1 MMSQSE
7 KLVVEPEL
15 RGWSSP
21 VRTSIDESYNVICQ
35 IDALSPQNLTLS
47 NVLSADHPVL
57 LVTTPSVERFYG
69 DRVRQYFAANTRRG
83 GVHFMVLS
91 CSETRKSTEQMLAVC
106 ARAAE
111 AGLAR
116 RSSIVCV
123 GGGVSLDITG
133 LAATLFRRGI
143 PHVRVPTT
151 LIGMTDAGIGVKN
164 AVNYGA
170 AKSLLGTF
178 TAPEACIID
187 PTFLAT
193 LPRRHLRCGMAEI
206 LKIAVMCSAELFALV
221 ESSANHLLEGAYG
234 MPLDIAEELIR
245 LSVRWTLHE
254 LQLNLFERKELFEA
268 TSYARKLDFAHT
280 FSPHVEMVSRHRFL
294 HGEAVAID
302 MAVSTE
308 LAHKLG
314 ILDDVSKARLL
325 KTLRRLGLPVYWN
338 AMDAA
343 AMHASLKSIVKHR
356 DGQLN
361 LVLPAG
367 IGRAAFLKDLS
378 EVSVGL
384 LGEVLQRLARWDEGE
399 ADG

>member
-1 MMSQSE
+1 MPQPERSAIGS
-7 KLVVEPEL
+7 EL
-15 RGWSSP
+15 RAWSCP
-21 VRTSIDESYNVICQ
+21 VRTSLDESYQVVCQ
-35 IDALSPQNLTLS
+35 TGVLSPQDRTLA
-47 NVLSADHPVL
+47 NVLSADQPVL
-57 LVTTPSVERFYG
+57 VVTTPSVDRFYG
-69 DRVRQYFAANTRRG
+69 GLVRQYFAANG
-83 GVHFMVLS
+83 PPGAVSFMVLS
-91 CSETRKSTEQMLAVC
+91 CSEMQKSTDQVLTVC

-170 AKSLLGTF
+170 SKSLLGTF

-187 PTFLAT
+187 PTFLGT
-193 LPRRHLRCGMAEI
+193 LPRRHLQCGLAEI
-206 LKIAVMCSAELFALV
+206 VKVAVMCSAELFARV
-221 ESSANHLLEGAYG
+221 ESCAEDLFEGAYG
-234 MPLDIAEELIR
+234 IRLDMADELIR
-245 LSVRWTLHE
+245 SSVHWTLNE
-254 LQLNLFERKELFEA
+254 LQLNLFERKEIFET

-280 FSPHVEMVSRHRFL
+280 FSPYVEMVSHHRFL

-302 MAVSTE
+302 MAVSAE
-308 LAHKLG
+308 IAHCLG

-325 KTLRRLGLPVYWN
+325 QTLRRLDLPVYWN
-338 AMDAA
+338 GMDAG

-356 DGQLN
+356 DGRLN
-361 LVLPAG
+361 LVLPSD
-367 IGRAAFLKDLS
+367 IGRATFLEDVS
-378 EVSVGL
+378 EVSVSL
-384 LGEVLQRLARWDEGE
+384 LGEVLQRLARWDEV
-399 ADG
+399 DGNA

>member
-1 MMSQSE
+1 MASQPE
-7 KLVVEPEL
+7 RPPITPEL
-15 RGWSSP
+15 RAWSYP
-21 VRTSIDESYNVICQ
+21 VQTSLDESYDVIYQ
-35 IDALSPQNLTLS
+35 AGILSPQDRTLT
-47 NVLSADHPVL
+47 NVLSADQPVL
-57 LVTTPSVERFYG
+57 VVTTPSVDRFYG
-69 DRVRQYFAANTRRG
+69 DRVRQYFTANAPRG
-83 GVHFMVLS
+83 GVSFMVLS
-91 CSETRKSTEQMLAVC
+91 CSESQKSPDQVLAVC

-170 AKSLLGTF
+170 SKSLLGTF

-187 PTFLAT
+187 PTFLGT
-193 LPRRHLRCGMAEI
+193 LPRRHLQCGLAEV
-206 LKIAVMCSAELFALV
+206 LKIAVMCSADLFARV
-221 ESSANHLLEGAYG
+221 ESSAKHLLEGDYG
-234 MPLDIAEELIR
+234 MPLDVADDLIR
-245 LSVRWTLHE
+245 PSVRWTLNE

-268 TSYARKLDFAHT
+268 TSYTRRLDFAHT
-280 FSPHVEMVSRHRFL
+280 FSPYVEMVSHHRFL

-308 LAHKLG
+308 LAHRLG
-314 ILDDVSKARLL
+314 ILDDLSKVRLL
-325 KTLRRLGLPVYWN
+325 QTLRHLALPVYWN
-338 AMDAA
+338 GMDAA

-361 LVLPAG
+361 LVLPTG
-367 IGRAAFLKDLS
+367 IGSSTFLKNLS

-384 LGEVLQRLARWDEGE
+384 LEEVLQRLARWDEVDR
-399 ADG
+399 DG